1 MTLNTPSLA
10 RLVGAAA
17 ALLAFGCSSGSG
29 TGTSNPSA
37 AFTGTWT
44 FGSGSITPSCGTLT
58 VPPFDL
64 TGDTMNITRVSDTEV
79 ATSLTGTGVM
89 CNVNFDVSGSIAT
102 AQTGQTC
109 LVTVMIAL
117 GGTPTSVPVT
127 INITS
132 WTLNVSGNMLSINMA
147 GTASA
152 EAGLINCTPTADGT
166 ATRSGDGG
174 T

>member
-1 MTLNTPSLA
+1 MTLNTPLLA

-44 FGSGSITPSCGTLT
+44 FGSGSITPNCNLT
-58 VPPFDL
+58 IPAFDL
-64 TGDTMNITRVSDTEV
+64 TGDTMTVTRVTDTEV
-79 ATSLTGTGVM
+79 ATSLTGMGVM
-89 CNVNFDVSGSIAT
+89 CNVNFDVSGTTAT
-102 AQTGQTC
+102 AQSGQNC

-117 GGTPTSVPVT
+117 AGTPTSVPVT
-127 INITS
+127 IDITS
-132 WTLNVSGNMLSINMA
+132 WIMNVSGNMLSINMA

-152 EAGLINCTPTADGT
+152 EAGLISCTPTADGT
-166 ATRSGDGG
+166 ATRSSDGG
-174 T
+174 V